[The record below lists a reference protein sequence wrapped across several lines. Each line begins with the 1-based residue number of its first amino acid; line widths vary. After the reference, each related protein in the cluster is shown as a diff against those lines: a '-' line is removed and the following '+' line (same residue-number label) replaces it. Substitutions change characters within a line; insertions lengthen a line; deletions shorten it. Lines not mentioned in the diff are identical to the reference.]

1 MAHGKGH
8 KKGCKCGFCTK
19 SASFAGK
26 GFGKRKRGR
35 KRGK

>member
-1 MAHGKGH
+1 MAKGHGH

-19 SASFAGK
+19 SSRYT
-26 GFGKRKRGR
+26 KRRKK